1 MDVLLFN
8 NAAFILSVEE
18 YYGTRTRQR
27 VYFIDGEELT
37 VLVGVLL
44 RAHMMR
50 RGERVPLFRSIP
62 AQQLEPA
69 GTDV

>member
-8 NAAFILSVEE
+8 NATFILLVEE
-18 YYGTRTRQR
+18 YGTRTRQR

-50 RGERVPLFRSIP
+50 RGERAPLFRSIP